1 MDITQLI
8 AARTARR
15 DGLQARYD
23 ALGTEGQAILDTAAA
38 EDKRALTDQEDA
50 RSMAIVEE
58 RGSLRTQIADFDA
71 QLDKL
76 RSEQADDKR
85 MTEGAIEQ
93 RAGAAAPEG
102 GTQHGRTQPRDS
114 TYSRST
120 SSQGVSFF
128 RDMYASQ
135 TGAANRFIQERL
147 QTHDNEIRSLV
158 SEGKLSERA
167 IATGAL
173 GGLVPPQYLVEDY
186 AEIARAGR
194 PVANIV
200 QHRPLPATGM
210 TLTIPRGTTGVATG
224 VQATQNTNVTEQ
236 DPAVTDLTIP
246 VVTVAGQVN
255 PSRQSI
261 ERGVDVDEILWNDL
275 AAAYAVSVDVEVIS
289 GTGTGGR
296 ALGILNTGGITQ
308 MSPYTAAVT
317 MPTFYGKVAGAINAV
332 QTGRFL
338 PPTAIA
344 MNPRRWAWLTAQ
356 LDSSNR
362 PLVLPTSNGPMNVI
376 GVTNSD
382 LPSVTTVTPSGELQA
397 LPVITDA
404 SIPTNLGTG
413 PEDPT
418 IVARFSDHLLWEDG
432 DGSPKRLQF
441 EQTNGGALQLKLV
454 AYGYIAFTAARYPAA
469 TAIVGGNAGTAGFGQ
484 IAPTF

>member
-8 AARTARR
+8 AARSARR
-15 DGLQARYD
+15 EGLQARMD
-23 ALGTEGQAILDTAAA
+23 ALASEGQSILDVAAA
-38 EDKRALTDQEDA
+38 ESKRALTDQEDA
-50 RSMAIVEE
+50 RSMAIIEE
-58 RGSLRTQIADFDA
+58 RGSLRAQISE
-71 QLDKL
+71 LDSQIEKL
-76 RSEQADDKR
+76 RAEETDDKR
-85 MTEGAIEQ
+85 MQEDSQQ
-93 RAGAAAPEG
+93 RTPAADSPSG

-120 SSQGVSFF
+120 SSEGVSFF
-128 RDMYASQ
+128 RDMFASQ
-135 TGAANRFIQERL
+135 NGAANREIQERL

-158 SEGKLSERA
+158 EEGKISKRA
-167 IATGAL
+167 IATGGM
-173 GGLVPPQYLVEDY
+173 GGLVPPQYLVADY

-194 PVANIV
+194 PIANIV
-200 QHRPLPATGM
+200 QHRALPASGM

-224 VQATQNTNVTEQ
+224 VQAAQNTNVTEQ
-236 DPAVTDLTIP
+236 DPAVTDLTVP
-246 VVTVAGQVN
+246 VVTVSGQVN

-261 ERGVDVDEILWNDL
+261 ERGVDIDEILWNDL

-308 MSPYTAAVT
+308 MAAYTAAAT
-317 MPTFYGKVAGAINAV
+317 MPTFYSKIAGAINAV

-344 MNPRRWAWLTAQ
+344 MHPRRWAWLTAQ

-376 GVTNSD
+376 GVTNGD

-404 SIPTNLGTG
+404 SIPTALGTG
-413 PEDPT
+413 PEDPS

-484 IAPTF
+484 VAPTF